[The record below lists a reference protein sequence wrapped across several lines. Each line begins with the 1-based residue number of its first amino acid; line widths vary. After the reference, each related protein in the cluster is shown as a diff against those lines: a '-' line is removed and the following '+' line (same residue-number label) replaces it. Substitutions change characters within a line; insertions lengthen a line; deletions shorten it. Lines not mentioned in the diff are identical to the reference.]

1 MPNYIQLLT
10 LTTAGRARVL
20 KDPASMLHEQN
31 EIKVRGVQVLGQYA
45 VLGEFDFVNIV
56 EAPDNDAVARFS
68 IELGVRVDAHIT
80 TLPAIPVGLLEERP
94 DAVFPELE
102 TDVSLPSPQS

>member
-10 LTTAGRARVL
+10 LTTEGRSRVL
-20 KDPASMLHEQN
+20 KNPASMLQEQN
-31 EIKVRGVQVLGQYA
+31 AIKVKGVQVLGQYA

-56 EAPDNDAVARFS
+56 EAPDNDSVARFS

-94 DAVFPELE
+94 DAAFPELE
-102 TDVSLPSPQS
+102 TDVSLPPPHR